1 MELVISTLEQ
11 GMIYG
16 IMALGVYIT
25 YKILDFPDLTVD
37 GSFPMGAAITAVMI
51 TNGVPAILTLPVCFL
66 VGALAGVLT
75 GLIHV
80 KLKVRDLLSGII
92 MMTALYTVNLRI
104 AGRANLPFYKEVTV
118 FDNSLVNGICQGALA
133 SWKIVLVMV
142 VITVV
147 VKVLLDAYLKT
158 GSGFL
163 LRAVGDN
170 ASIVTAMGRDRGK
183 VKILGLAIANG
194 LVTLSGC
201 LFAQQ
206 QRCFEI
212 SAGTGTVVVGLA
224 SVIIGTSLYQ
234 KLEGIGSISKALHN
248 VRVGMVTFSVV
259 IGSILYKACV
269 AIALRMGL
277 KSTDLKLI
285 TAVLFLVILVVSM
298 ERKGRKNA

>member
-1 MELVISTLEQ
+1 MELLISVLEQ

-51 TNGVPAILTLPVCFL
+51 TKGMPAGLTLPVCFL
-66 VGALAGVLT
+66 AGALIGVLT

-104 AGRANLPFYKEVTV
+104 AGRANLPFYKEETV
-118 FDNSLVNGICQGALA
+118 FDNSVTNAVFSGGLA
-133 SWKIVLVMV
+133 PWKTVIVMF
-142 VITVV
+142 VIMAA
-147 VKVLLDAYLKT
+147 VKLLLDLYMQT

-170 ASIVTAMGRDRGK
+170 AAIVTAMGEDRGK

-194 LVTLSGC
+194 LVSLGGC

-206 QRCFEI
+206 QRFFEI
-212 SAGTGTVVVGLA
+212 SVGTGTVVIGLA
-224 SVIIGTSLYQ
+224 SVIIGTSIYQ
-234 KLEGIGSISKALHN
+234 KLDASGLIPLALYRLRFSMITLSVLAGS
-248 VRVGMVTFSVV
+248 V
-259 IGSILYKACV
+259 IYKACV
-269 AIALRMGL
+269 AIAIRLGL

-285 TAVLFLVILVVSM
+285 TAALFLIILVFSM
-298 ERKGRKNA
+298 EKKVKKDA

>member
-118 FDNSLVNGICQGALA
+118 FDNSLV
-133 SWKIVLVMV
+133 
-142 VITVV
+142 
-147 VKVLLDAYLKT
+147 
-158 GSGFL
+158 
-163 LRAVGDN
+163 DN

-212 SAGTGTVVVGLA
+212 SVGTGTVVVGLA